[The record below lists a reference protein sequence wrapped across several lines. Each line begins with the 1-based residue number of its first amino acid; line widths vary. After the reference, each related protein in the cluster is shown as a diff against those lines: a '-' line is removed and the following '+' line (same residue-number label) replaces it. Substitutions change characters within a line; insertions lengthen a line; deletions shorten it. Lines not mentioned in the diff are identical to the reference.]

1 MIGASPIA
9 ISHRSREDFC
19 SARGVITH
27 NPPWLILWIEPEI
40 VLPLVFLVPTSG
52 SGVIET
58 LRFWGNRAC
67 LRRSALG
74 AVFTQSYHCARQGEK
89 YILQMA

>member
-1 MIGASPIA
+1 MGASPMA
-9 ISHRSREDFC
+9 ISQRKTDDFC

-27 NPPWLILWIEPEI
+27 KPPWLMLWMEPAI
-40 VLPLVFLVPTSG
+40 VLPLTFLAPTSG
-52 SGVIET
+52 RGVMET

-74 AVFTQSYHCARQGEK
+74 AVFTQSYHCASRGEK